1 METNAPA
8 PATPEVTPTPAPAP
22 VVASTP
28 APTPQMAEGG
38 AVDNMTSG
46 KMNWK
51 DIAISIVVIAVG
63 VLGTIYYRKAIKKL
77 DDQVSG
83 EEFDNLAGKVDEHD
97 VNLKRALGNK
107 YKKM

>member
-1 METNAPA
+1 MDTNAPA
-8 PATPEVTPTPAPAP
+8 PATPEVAPAPAP
-22 VVASTP
+22 APIVAS

-38 AVDNMTSG
+38 AVDSMTSG

-51 DIAISIVVIAVG
+51 DIAITIVVIVAG
-63 VLGTIYYRKAIKKL
+63 VLGAMYYRKAIKKL
-77 DDQVSG
+77 DDQITG

-97 VNLKRALGNK
+97 VNLKKALGNK